1 MRLARVVGN
10 VVSTVKDY
18 GLEGYKLLI
27 IENLDGSGKREIA
40 FDIADAG
47 VGDTVLVVADGGGSD
62 ILLENDAVIADLTIC
77 GVVDHYTL
85 DKKTHDFH

>member
-1 MRLARVVGN
+1 MRLAKVVGN

-18 GLEGYKLLI
+18 ALEGYKLLI

-47 VGDTVLVVADGGGSD
+47 IGDTVLVVADGGASTTLLDEEVVAD
-62 ILLENDAVIADLTIC
+62 ITIC

-85 DKKTHDFH
+85 DREKHDFH